1 MNVPNP
7 NNPSSPSTKTTRE
20 HTAMSQGTG
29 GRGVARLPNEC
40 ETEGGLPL
48 EHDDGG
54 YRQGK
59 T

>member
-1 MNVPNP
+1 
-7 NNPSSPSTKTTRE
+7 
-20 HTAMSQGTG
+20 MSQGTG
-29 GRGVARLPNEC
+29 GQGVARLPNEC